1 MSSAIQ
7 NQDFT
12 VIQDYT
18 SGLKA
23 MLYLQ
28 TVEEL
33 GDWDGQSPPTP
44 RTYKGKP
51 VLKVCKHLYIMNS
64 FMILSSLQSL
74 FKSNY

>member
-51 VLKVCKHLYIMNS
+51 VLKVNTRNEFS
-64 FMILSSLQSL
+64 MIPSQIL
-74 FKSNY
+74 